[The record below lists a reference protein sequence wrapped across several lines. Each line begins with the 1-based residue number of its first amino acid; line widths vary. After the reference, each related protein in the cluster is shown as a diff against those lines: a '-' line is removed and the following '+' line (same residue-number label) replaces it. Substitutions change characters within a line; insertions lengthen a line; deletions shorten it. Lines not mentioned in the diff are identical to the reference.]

1 MINWAYFPRNEN
13 APLIA
18 KQVVTCFESVASAI
32 DSTAN
37 NQHIAANYKEATSN
51 AVLSQLR
58 LGLEGLGFDVE
69 AGKLATEKISIPVLF
84 GVNGKPIKVFEAD
97 AYHRD
102 HKFVVEIEAGRAVT
116 NYQFLK
122 DLFQASVMVDVDY
135 LCIAVRNIYRQSQDF
150 EKVYTFFDTLYTSGR
165 LKLPLKGILIVGY

>member
-58 LGLEGLGFDVE
+58 LGVASRMIVRPFYKQMRMRSVPVFHGPHWGFALERRLG
-69 AGKLATEKISIPVLF
+69 
-84 GVNGKPIKVFEAD
+84 
-97 AYHRD
+97 
-102 HKFVVEIEAGRAVT
+102 
-116 NYQFLK
+116 
-122 DLFQASVMVDVDY
+122 
-135 LCIAVRNIYRQSQDF
+135 
-150 EKVYTFFDTLYTSGR
+150 
-165 LKLPLKGILIVGY
+165 